1 MEIVCPLVPTGA
13 LLYDHAM
20 PRSDHPATSR
30 VRRAG
35 AGLCAAL
42 ALLGACAAEAL
53 LDPTGLLALVPRAQV
68 EIGPVH
74 GPWSLTGLAVFLPV
88 AAAVTGWTAAVCVG
102 ECAGRWRTLLR
113 VWGTTALAAGL
124 ARGLQLLVEVPTREG
139 ARVALWTS
147 GLTVEQALLV
157 GWLPGLA
164 ALLFARAG
172 ARSTGFGWRWSLTGT
187 ALPLALIGPLVGPL
201 LWEGSPTGAFYGER
215 LNLRSLP
222 LGPGRFAVE
231 LVVAAVVSAVLL
243 VRSSRHFRYERPT
256 RLLIGGWLAAIGGGA
271 AAGVVQT
278 ALALPT
284 GWLVAPQLA
293 VRVGA
298 GLSLG
303 LAFGWGVLPTLLL
316 LSRALDVM
324 ARRRV
329 VTVVSSAV
337 VLALASWSL
346 SVVTPA
352 EATTTPVLTAAAAA
366 TAGQPLP
373 ALTVRQ
379 ARGSTP
385 AQIVDADGRQVLLRG
400 VNVNQLVDYAPGASG
415 RQTVRPL
422 SDADFAA
429 MAAMGF
435 DVVRLDISWS
445 LLEPQRGHWDTGYL
459 KRIQQAVAMAAAH
472 GMYTDID
479 MHQDAWSR
487 YIGAPAGTVCPSGT
501 SPLLGYDGA
510 PQWATL
516 TDGASRCHSSGGL
529 LPESWSTGR
538 DIAPAVAAAF
548 TDFYHD
554 VDGVQGELV
563 RTWGLLADTFK
574 DDPAVAGYGLLN
586 EPGIGD
592 DAPVTSSVLLGAYYQ
607 RAVREIRTQESGG
620 FPHLVFVEPSVL
632 WSGLGFDAAPPKGF
646 SDDPYLVFAPHLYSE
661 SIALDQGTGIDL
673 VSIEQGFTLARQ
685 QANAYGMPLW
695 IGEWGWFGDGTADS
709 AKQERFVQAAD
720 SQQVG
725 DAVWVWKQ
733 ACGDPQSDPKAA
745 TAGNVV
751 RVDCAT
757 GKDLPVT
764 AAVTAVLD
772 RPYPRAVPG
781 QLTQLRVD
789 GGSLLLAG
797 SGKGA
802 LDVWFPGSARPSLQ
816 PVGVTD
822 VEVTRVGGGWRVTGR
837 TAGSYGLTVR

>member
-1 MEIVCPLVPTGA
+1 
-13 LLYDHAM
+13 M
-20 PRSDHPATSR
+20 PRSDHPAISR
-30 VRRAG
+30 TRRTAAG
-35 AGLCAAL
+35 VCAAL

-53 LDPTGLLALVPRAQV
+53 LDPTGLLALVPRAQLRT
-68 EIGPVH
+68 GPVH
-74 GPWSLTGLAVFLPV
+74 GLWSLAGLAVFLPV
-88 AAAVTGWTAAVCVG
+88 AAAVTGWTAAVSVG

-124 ARGLQLLVEVPTREG
+124 ARGLQLLAEVPTREG

-147 GLTVEQALLV
+147 GLTAEQALLV
-157 GWLPGLA
+157 GWLPGLT

-172 ARSTGFGWRWSLTGT
+172 ARGTGFGPRWSLTGT

-243 VRSSRHFRYERPT
+243 MRSSRRFRYQRPT
-256 RLLIGGWLAAIGGGA
+256 RLLIGGWLAAMGGGA

-352 EATTTPVLTAAAAA
+352 QASTAPVLTAEAAA

-373 ALTVRQ
+373 ALTVRPAQ
-379 ARGSTP
+379 GSTP
-385 AQIVDADGRQVLLRG
+385 AQIVDAEGRQVLLRG
-400 VNVNQLVDYAPGASG
+400 VNVNQLVDYAPNASG

-429 MAAMGF
+429 MAATGF

-472 GMYTDID
+472 GMYTDIT

-501 SPLLGYDGA
+501 SPLLGHDGA
-510 PQWATL
+510 PQWATQ
-516 TDGASRCHSSGGL
+516 TDGASRCQFS
-529 LPESWSTGR
+529 GR
-538 DIAPAVAAAF
+538 DFAPAVAAAF

-554 VDGVQGELV
+554 VDGIQGELV
-563 RTWGLLADTFK
+563 RTWGLLAATFK
-574 DDPAVAGYGLLN
+574 DEPAVAGYGLLN
-586 EPGIGD
+586 EPGVGD

-607 RAVREIRTQESGG
+607 RAVREIRAQESGG

-632 WSGLGFDAAPPKGF
+632 WSGLGFDAAPPQGF
-646 SDDPYLVFAPHLYSE
+646 SDDPYLVFAPHLYNE
-661 SIALDQGTGIDL
+661 STTLDQGTGIDL

-695 IGEWGWFGDGTADS
+695 VGEWGWFGDGTADTVDS
-709 AKQERFVQAAD
+709 AKQKRFVEAAD
-720 SQQVG
+720 AHQVG

-764 AAVTAVLD
+764 PSVTAVLD
-772 RPYPRAVPG
+772 RPYPRAAPG
-781 QLTQLRVD
+781 QLTQWRVD
-789 GGSLLLAG
+789 GDSLLLAG
-797 SGKGA
+797 SGRGA
-802 LDVWFPGSARPSLQ
+802 LDVWFPGSARPVVQ
-816 PVGVTD
+816 PVGVTS
-822 VEVTRVGGGWRVTGR
+822 VEVTKVDGGWRMSGR
-837 TAGSYGLTVR
+837 TAGSYGLTVH

>member
-1 MEIVCPLVPTGA
+1 MRAGA
-13 LLYDHAM
+13 LPYDHAV
-20 PRSDHPATSR
+20 PRSDRPAVSR
-30 VRRAG
+30 SRRAT
-35 AGLCAAL
+35 AGVCAAL
-42 ALLGACAAEAL
+42 VLLGACAAEAL
-53 LDPTGLLALVPRAQV
+53 LDPTGLLALVPRAQL

-74 GPWSLTGLAVFLPV
+74 GPWSLTGLVVFLPV
-88 AAAVTGWTAAVCVG
+88 AAAVTGWTAAVTVG
-102 ECAGRWRTLLR
+102 EGAGRWRTLLR

-147 GLTVEQALLV
+147 GLTAEQALLV

-172 ARSTGFGWRWSLTGT
+172 ARNTGFGWRWSLTGT
-187 ALPLALIGPLVGPL
+187 ALPLALIGPLVGTM
-201 LWEGSPTGAFYGER
+201 LWEGSPVGAFYGER
-215 LNLRSLP
+215 LTLRSLP

-243 VRSSRHFRYERPT
+243 VRSSRHFGYARPT
-256 RLLIGGWLAAIGGGA
+256 RLLLGGWLAAMGGGA
-271 AAGVVQT
+271 AAGLVQT

-329 VTVVSSAV
+329 VTVLTSAV

-379 ARGSTP
+379 AKGTTP
-385 AQIVDADGRQVLLRG
+385 ARIVDAEGRQVLLRG
-400 VNVNQLVDYAPGASG
+400 VNVNQLVDYAPGSSG
-415 RQTVRPL
+415 RPTVQPL
-422 SDADFAA
+422 TDADFAA

-435 DVVRLDISWS
+435 DVVRLSVSWS

-501 SPLLGYDGA
+501 DPLLGYDGA

-516 TDGASRCHSSGGL
+516 TDGASPCQF
-529 LPESWSTGR
+529 TGR

-548 TDFYHD
+548 TNFYHD
-554 VDGVQGELV
+554 VDGIQGELV
-563 RTWGLLADTFK
+563 RTWSLLARTFK

-586 EPGIGD
+586 EPGFGD

-607 RAVREIRTQESGG
+607 RAVKEIRAQESGG
-620 FPHLVFVEPSVL
+620 FPHLVFIEPSVL
-632 WSGLGFDAAPPKGF
+632 WSGLGFDAAPPQGF
-646 SDDPYLVFAPHLYSE
+646 SDDPYLVFAPHLYNE
-661 SIALDQGTGIDL
+661 SITMDQGSGITL
-673 VSIEQGFTLARQ
+673 VSIEQGFTLAGQ
-685 QANAYGMPLW
+685 QADAYGMPLW
-695 IGEWGWFGDGTADS
+695 IGEWGWFGDGSTDT

-720 SQQVG
+720 AQQLG

-733 ACGDPQSDPKAA
+733 ACGDPQSDPAAA

-757 GKDLPVT
+757 GKVLPV
-764 AAVTAVLD
+764 AASVTAILD
-772 RPYPRAVPG
+772 RPYPRAAPG

-797 SGKGA
+797 SGRGS
-802 LDVWFPGSARPSLQ
+802 LDVWFPGSAKPAVQ
-816 PVGVTD
+816 PVGVTG
-822 VEVTRVGGGWRVTGR
+822 VEVTRASGGWRVTGR